1 MNQTTLAILLRRLYA
16 TGPSG
21 FEGLILGLIEDLTGY
36 PLYLARSGDQS
47 GRDMRSARNAG
58 AVIAVECK
66 RYGTDTELDKT
77 ELVGKLTEAVTTIP
91 YLDSWVLVASRAVS
105 DQLYTSIERAARELR
120 IEFCIVS
127 DDGTPSTLDVLCA
140 NGRSRILDFLR
151 NIDDDERNAWRQSL
165 DCIRELPEYARTLD
179 RLRAELQ
186 RPAGYEWWR
195 KESHRWLVERSRT
208 VQSSHA
214 AFGQI
219 LNVTGMEDAGRL
231 IRRASAHDALDRW
244 YDHWGQNREG
254 LAITGEEGDGK
265 TWAVA
270 SWLLDRCRRNSA
282 FPPVMWLGAG
292 NISDRT
298 PVRGLAEILAARF
311 GKDATYWSGYLARWL
326 AREPTS
332 SPTALLVLDGLNE
345 RHSQTFWREFLQ
357 SARASEW
364 RAHIGVLT
372 TTRTEHWRYY
382 RGLASLGFED
392 WTLGPFNNEEFARA
406 LAASGLAPDDI
417 PPEVRQLARK
427 PRYFDLVA
435 QHRGRLVEAGDVTVA
450 RLVYEDWRDRFE
462 RKILP
467 LDDVGFRDLT

>member
-165 DCIRELPEYARTLD
+165 DCIREFPEYARTLD

-186 RPAGYEWWR
+186 RSAGYEWWR

-219 LNVTGMEDAGRL
+219 LNVTGMEDVGRL

-244 YDHWGQNREG
+244 YDDWGHNREG
-254 LAITGEEGDGK
+254 LAITGEEHTESARLERALPFARVHPAQPRLAIPLARDPECVLGTLDVRVAARAGGK
-265 TWAVA
+265 RRAVA
-270 SWLLDRCRRNSA
+270 ALHRYD
-282 FPPVMWLGAG
+282 PGV
-292 NISDRT
+292 
-298 PVRGLAEILAARF
+298 AAR
-311 GKDATYWSGYLARWL
+311 
-326 AREPTS
+326 
-332 SPTALLVLDGLNE
+332 
-345 RHSQTFWREFLQ
+345 H
-357 SARASEW
+357 
-364 RAHIGVLT
+364 
-372 TTRTEHWRYY
+372 
-382 RGLASLGFED
+382 
-392 WTLGPFNNEEFARA
+392 RA
-406 LAASGLAPDDI
+406 LAERPRSRPSDIRSATALGGPCCAGASRKVTTAAERG
-417 PPEVRQLARK
+417 VRADSSFCRK
-427 PRYFDLVA
+427 
-435 QHRGRLVEAGDVTVA
+435 A
-450 RLVYEDWRDRFE
+450 RLTRSAR
-462 RKILP
+462 RRRSASPRIL
-467 LDDVGFRDLT
+467 RSRA